1 MNIMKGKFEKNA
13 VIFDFSFEETT
24 IPDGEVVLRK
34 IENGYANGMMQ
45 YRTLSENENT
55 VVKVEFKPLEGTEKQ
70 IDWAEDIR
78 NKKVYEFLKN
88 MNEKGFDN
96 LLEAAKKIDSSID
109 TYQKVVDFAVKNNFK
124 ELMEETDAKKIIESR

>member
-1 MNIMKGKFEKNA
+1 MKGKFEKNA

-34 IENGYANGMMQ
+34 IENGYANGIMQ

>member
-1 MNIMKGKFEKNA
+1 MKGKFEKNA

>member
-1 MNIMKGKFEKNA
+1 MKGKFEKNA

-34 IENGYANGMMQ
+34 IENGYANGIMQ

-96 LLEAAKKIDSSID
+96 LLEAAKKNDSSID

>member
-1 MNIMKGKFEKNA
+1 MKGKFEKNA

-24 IPDGEVVLRK
+24 IPDGKVVLRK

-55 VVKVEFKPLEGTEKQ
+55 VVRVEFKPLKGTEKQ

-78 NKKVYEFLKN
+78 NKKVYGFLKR

-96 LLEAAKKIDSSID
+96 LLEAAKKIDPSID

-124 ELMEETDAKKIIESR
+124 ELMEETEAKKIIESR

>member
-1 MNIMKGKFEKNA
+1 MKGKFEKNA

-124 ELMEETDAKKIIESR
+124 ELMEETDAKKIIENR

>member
-1 MNIMKGKFEKNA
+1 MKGKFEKNA

-96 LLEAAKKIDSSID
+96 LLEVAKKIDSSID